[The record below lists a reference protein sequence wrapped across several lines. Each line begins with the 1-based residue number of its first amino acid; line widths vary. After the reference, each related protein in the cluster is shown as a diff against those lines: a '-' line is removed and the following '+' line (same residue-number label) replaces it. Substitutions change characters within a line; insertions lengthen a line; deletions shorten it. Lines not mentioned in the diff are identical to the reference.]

1 MWPDAERFMQT
12 QKQLEDSKAQGLLQS
27 WLTTSTSSDAK
38 LEWALEHLLSSD
50 EQFRGAVLRVVPDWQ
65 QLQSEGRLMEV
76 LLEQLKRLQPQEAKQ
91 AKAEAKAKAQAEE
104 GGQAGGAGAAGAGA
118 GGQK

>member
-12 QKQLEDSKAQGLLQS
+12 QKQLEDSTAQGLLQS

-50 EQFRGAVLRVVPDWQ
+50 EQFRSAVLRLVPDWQ
-65 QLQSEGRLMEV
+65 QLQAEGRLMAV
-76 LLEQLKRLQPQEAKQ
+76 LLEQLKGLQPQEAKQ
-91 AKAEAKAKAQAEE
+91 AKAEQAAQAGE
-104 GGQAGGAGAAGAGA
+104 
-118 GGQK
+118 QK